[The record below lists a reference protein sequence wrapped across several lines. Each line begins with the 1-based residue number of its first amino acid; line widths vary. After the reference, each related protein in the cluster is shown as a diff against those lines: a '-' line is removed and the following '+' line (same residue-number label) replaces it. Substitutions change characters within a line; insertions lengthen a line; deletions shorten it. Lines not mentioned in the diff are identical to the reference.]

1 MSVKKGQILDLS
13 IEKTIFGGQGLCRVD
28 GLAVFVE
35 KTAPGDKVKA
45 RIVRKKKS
53 FALARVEEILEPS
66 PVRVQAPCPYSGMCG
81 GCKWQFIDYKKQ
93 LEYKG
98 EQVAESLH
106 HIGGLENVPVHPTMG
121 SELIYGYRN
130 KMEFSCSDH
139 RWLLPDEIALE
150 EEVDRSFALGLHV
163 PGTFHKVMDIEKCL
177 LQTDDANDILQAV
190 HAYMKD
196 SPLPAY
202 GLKSHEGFW
211 RFAVIRHSVARD
223 EYLINI
229 VTSWEELPTVQPLA
243 DALVEKF
250 PKITAIV
257 NNITDRKSGVAVGD
271 KEICLK
277 GQDYIMDSIG
287 PWEYKVSA
295 NSFFQ
300 TNTRQAKNLY
310 QTMEDYADLKG
321 GERVLDLY
329 SGAGAIP
336 IWLSPKAGEVLGIEI
351 VEVAVADARDNCER
365 NKVNNCTFLVGDILE
380 TLDEVAHKPD
390 VLVIDPP
397 RSGMHGKVVKKVMA
411 MAPSKMVYI
420 SCNPTTLA
428 RDLELLSETYS
439 VEEVQPIDMFPHTHH
454 IEAVARL
461 VKK

>member
-1 MSVKKGQILDLS
+1 MSVKKGQILDLT

-28 GLAVFVE
+28 GMAVFVE
-35 KTAPGDKVKA
+35 KTAPGDRVKA
-45 RIVRKKKS
+45 LVIRKKKN
-53 FALARVEEILEPS
+53 FAQARVEELLEPS
-66 PVRVQAPCPYSGMCG
+66 PFRVQAPCQYSGMCG
-81 GCKWQFIDYKKQ
+81 GCKWQFIDYPKQ

-98 EQVAESLH
+98 QQVAESLH
-106 HIGGLENVPVHPTMG
+106 HIGGLENVPVHPVMG

-139 RWLLPDEIALE
+139 RWLLPEEIAVE
-150 EEVDRSFALGLHV
+150 GEVDRSFALGLHV
-163 PGTFHKVMDIEKCL
+163 PGTFHKVIDIEKCL
-177 LQTDDANDILQAV
+177 LQTDVANQILSTVRAF
-190 HAYMKD
+190 MIN

-223 EYLINI
+223 QYLVNI
-229 VTSWEELPTVQPLA
+229 VTAWEDKQAVQPLA
-243 DALVEKF
+243 DSLAEQYPQVV
-250 PKITAIV
+250 AVV
-257 NNITDRKSGVAVGD
+257 NNITGRKSGVAVGET
-271 KEICLK
+271 EICLK

-300 TNTRQAKNLY
+300 TNTRQARKLY

-321 GERVLDLY
+321 GEKVLDLY
-329 SGAGAIP
+329 SGTGTIP

-351 VEVAVADARDNCER
+351 VEGAVMDARDNCQR
-365 NKVNNCTFLVGDILE
+365 NKVDNCRFMVGDIL
-380 TLDEVAHKPD
+380 TTMDEITDRPD

-397 RSGMHGKVVKKVMA
+397 RSGMHPKVVKKVAA
-411 MAPSKMVYI
+411 MAADRMVYI

-428 RDLELLSETYS
+428 RDLELLSEVYA

-454 IEAVARL
+454 IEAVAKL